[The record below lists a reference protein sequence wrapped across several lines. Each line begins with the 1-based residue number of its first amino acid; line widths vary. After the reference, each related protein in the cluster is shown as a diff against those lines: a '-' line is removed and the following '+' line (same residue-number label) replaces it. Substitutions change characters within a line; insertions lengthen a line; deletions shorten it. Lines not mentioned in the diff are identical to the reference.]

1 MVALAFLS
9 ALSSFPH
16 PPNPYTHAASAA
28 HGTDNTFRAFRKLC
42 ERVAATASHNDK
54 TAEIREFLTKGSEG
68 TGFTGDLYMTVRL
81 LMLRE
86 PKRVYNMKDKA
97 IVRVMSNILGA
108 SEAEMTTD
116 LDKGDCPQ
124 TCADFFKHKATRIKP
139 QKKSTLTVPEVYAF
153 LSRMEGLTT
162 LEQQQRELEAMV
174 RRCTPMDLLF
184 LIRFLKHDLRTFC
197 GAKAVLGALH
207 DNVGGGGSG
216 I

>member
-1 MVALAFLS
+1 MVRLPSPPLPRPRPPLTPFFL
-9 ALSSFPH
+9 PT
-16 PPNPYTHAASAA
+16 PASKG
-28 HGTDNTFRAFRKLC
+28 HGADNTFRAFRKLC
-42 ERVAATASHNDK
+42 ERIAATPSHNDK
-54 TAEIREFLTKGSEG
+54 AAEIRHFITKGTDG

-97 IVRVMSNILGA
+97 IVKAMSSILGV
-108 SEAEMTTD
+108 SEADMTAD
-116 LDKGDCPQ
+116 LDKGDCAQ
-124 TCADFFKHKATRIKP
+124 TCADFFKHHATRVKP

-153 LSRMEGLTT
+153 LNRMEGLTT

-174 RRCTPMDLLF
+174 RRSTPMDLLF

-207 DNVGGGGSG
+207 DNVSWGV
-216 I
+216 